1 MIWIPMSEMILL
13 YLLQISEGLALHL
26 GQYLHHMNRMDLIE
40 KGTAK
45 LGKLQDYHHQVPAL
59 PLLLLRL
66 KKILKHRQF
75 ISFGFVLEEAFS
87 FFSFILS
94 DFPVATQELENKEE
108 LKSMLKDAIR
118 EKSDVFNSENSE
130 EDKVCMHQTY
140 LITFYIVYY

>member
-1 MIWIPMSEMILL
+1 MIWFPMSEMILL

-66 KKILKHRQF
+66 KKILKHR
-75 ISFGFVLEEAFS
+75 
-87 FFSFILS
+87 
-94 DFPVATQELENKEE
+94 
-108 LKSMLKDAIR
+108 
-118 EKSDVFNSENSE
+118 
-130 EDKVCMHQTY
+130 
-140 LITFYIVYY
+140 